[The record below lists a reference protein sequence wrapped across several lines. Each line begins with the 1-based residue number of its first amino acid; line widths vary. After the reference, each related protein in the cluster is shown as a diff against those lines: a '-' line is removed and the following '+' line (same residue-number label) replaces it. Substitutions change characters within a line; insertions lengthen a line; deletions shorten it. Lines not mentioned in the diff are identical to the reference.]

1 MKEATIW
8 EKISLGLD
16 RITGYIC
23 IVFAII
29 MTVTTL
35 VGILFRYLMT
45 NPLPWTEELA
55 RYAMIWMGLLAISM
69 GVRRQSH
76 LGLQLIINLL
86 PRPVQKIFGYLIRV
100 LIGYFLYM
108 LMIYGGKMALN
119 GYYQIAPALQIKMIY
134 VLSAVPM
141 AALLSLIQL
150 FLTTVDDLFVDFKEW
165 GVF

>member
-76 LGLQLIINLL
+76 LGLQVIINLL
-86 PRPVQKIFGYLIRV
+86 PRFVQKIFGYLIRI

-141 AALLSLIQL
+141 AALLSLVQL

>member
-8 EKISLGLD
+8 EKISFELD

-76 LGLQLIINLL
+76 LGLQVIINLL
-86 PRPVQKIFGYLIRV
+86 PRLVQKIFSYLIKI
-100 LIGYFLYM
+100 LIGYFLCM
-108 LMIYGGKMALN
+108 LMIYGGKMALD
-119 GYYQIAPALQIKMIY
+119 GYYQVAPALQIKMIY

-141 AALLSLIQL
+141 AALLSLVQL
-150 FLTTVDDLFVDFKEW
+150 ILTTFGDLFVDLKEW